1 MNKQE
6 LIAHCAANSVPYQF
20 NLNSGKLRVMDATQ
34 LPETMR
40 ALLDVNGVFIEAKP
54 EAKPKA
60 EVKAAEPK
68 AAEPE
73 VEAPVIRK
81 GRTK

>member
-34 LPETMR
+34 LPESMR
-40 ALLDVNGVFIEAKP
+40 ALLDANGVFIEAKP
-54 EAKPKA
+54 KA
-60 EVKAAEPK
+60 EVKAEPK

>member
-40 ALLDVNGVFIEAKP
+40 ALLDANGVFI

-81 GRTK
+81 GRAK